1 MIDKP
6 FVQRYLVSSME
17 RPEPLTNILMGAY
30 NRMLQHFGPRHWWP
44 ADSPLEVIV
53 GAILTQNTAWTNV
66 EKAIENIKS
75 AGALS
80 INKLLGTP
88 VERLA
93 AWIRPSG
100 YFNLKAR
107 RLQAAIRFIA
117 ETYESDLERM
127 TRASLSTLRKQLL
140 GVYGIGEETADS
152 ILLYALGKPV
162 FVVDAYTRRILSR
175 HHLIGQKTTYGEIQ
189 QLFIGA
195 LPKEVPLFNEYHALI
210 VETGKTFCRRTPL
223 CSDCPLYGWHV
234 SPAGMVLE
242 SS

>member
-1 MIDKP
+1 
-6 FVQRYLVSSME
+6 ME
-17 RPEPLTNILMGAY
+17 RPESLTNILMSAY

-80 INKLLGTP
+80 IKKLLETP
-88 VERLA
+88 VECLA
-93 AWIRPSG
+93 AWVRPSG

-117 ETYESDLERM
+117 ETYEGDLEKMARVP
-127 TRASLSTLRKQLL
+127 LSALRKQLL

-162 FVVDAYTRRILSR
+162 FVVDAYTRRILTR
-175 HHLIGQKTTYGEIQ
+175 HHLTGQKTTYGEIQ
-189 QLFIGA
+189 QLFMSA

-223 CSDCPLYGWHV
+223 CSDCPLSGWHV
-234 SPAGMVLE
+234 SLAGVVLE